1 MQVVLDYD
9 NGKESRLE
17 QLLAVHQM
25 RRGLERVAA
34 EVVAHRGATMA
45 VSHGQLARELREL
58 IAALDRRVPQLERA
72 EETGIARD
80 AAQLRAQAIKR
91 LAELVEET
99 TASGAPAPRP

>member
-9 NGKESRLE
+9 YGKESRLE

-25 RRGLERVAA
+25 RRSLERVAA
-34 EVVAHRGATMA
+34 AILAHREATMA
-45 VSHGQLARELREL
+45 VSPGQLARELREL

-72 EETGIARD
+72 EETAIARD

-99 TASGAPAPRP
+99 AASGAAAPRS

>member
-9 NGKESRLE
+9 NGKESGLE

-34 EVVAHRGATMA
+34 AVVAHRDAAMA
-45 VSHGQLARELREL
+45 VSRSELARELREL

-72 EETGIARD
+72 EETAIARD
-80 AAQLRAQAIKR
+80 AAELRAQAMAR
-91 LAELVEET
+91 LAELVDET
-99 TASGAPAPRP
+99 TVSAAPAKKS